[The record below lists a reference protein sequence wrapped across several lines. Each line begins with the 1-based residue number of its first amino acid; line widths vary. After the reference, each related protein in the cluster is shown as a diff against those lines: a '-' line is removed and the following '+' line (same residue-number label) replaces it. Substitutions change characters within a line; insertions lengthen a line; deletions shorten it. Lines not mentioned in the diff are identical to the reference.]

1 MNQLPAFCTV
11 NTATSITCPTGKN
24 IYVVAATAGFT
35 AMSQAISISAP
46 ISFPFPFKVTTD
58 ITSATVKTIFYYIA

>member
-1 MNQLPAFCTV
+1 MNQIPAFCTV
-11 NTATSITCPTGKN
+11 NTATTITCPTGKN

-35 AMSQAISISAP
+35 AMSQAISITAP
-46 ISFPFPFKVTTD
+46 ISFPTPFMVSTD